1 MTFSRNEFGLFSAW
15 KSGDILLIIFSLAIG
30 SVAGE
35 YIGIEKWLEKLGN
48 WLNSRVSK
56 SENEITRGFVT
67 ASLLYCVGSMAIVG
81 SLESGLA
88 DNHQTLYAK
97 SILDGIASVIFA
109 SSLGWGVLFSAIPVL
124 IYQGALTLSAS
135 IMKPFLTPLVVDQM
149 SAVGGLLILAIGINL
164 LELKKI
170 NVGNMLPAIFVPM
183 IYFAIKSFFL

>member
-1 MTFSRNEFGLFSAW
+1 
-15 KSGDILLIIFSLAIG
+15 
-30 SVAGE
+30 
-35 YIGIEKWLEKLGN
+35 
-48 WLNSRVSK
+48 
-56 SENEITRGFVT
+56 
-67 ASLLYCVGSMAIVG
+67 
-81 SLESGLA
+81 
-88 DNHQTLYAK
+88 
-97 SILDGIASVIFA
+97 SVIFA

-135 IMKPFLTPLVVDQM
+135 VMKPFLTPLVVDQM